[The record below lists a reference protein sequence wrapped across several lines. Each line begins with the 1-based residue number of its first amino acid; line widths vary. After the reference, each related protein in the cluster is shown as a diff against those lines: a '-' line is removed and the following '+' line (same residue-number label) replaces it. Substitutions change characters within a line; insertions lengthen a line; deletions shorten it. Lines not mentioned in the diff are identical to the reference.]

1 MKVHQKGKILIGIFV
16 IFAVACAPIPQSY
29 QPVIDTGSSG
39 FSWNQYYK
47 DLEECRSYAKQVSP
61 ANQAVGEAVVGS
73 IFGAALGAILGSG
86 FHSAGS
92 SAGIGAG
99 ISGLTGAAHG
109 AGNAIQEQKRIID
122 NCMRGRGYRV
132 LN

>member
-1 MKVHQKGKILIGIFV
+1 MRFRSLVAGTILATTIS
-16 IFAVACAPIPQSY
+16 CAPILQSY
-29 QPVIDTGSSG
+29 QPVIDTGSLG

-109 AGNAIQEQKRIID
+109 AGGAIQEQKKIID
-122 NCMRGRGYRV
+122 TCMIGRGYKV